1 MTKYSASNQPQNLNK
16 PSDPNSIETS
26 PSASQTE
33 PFGIR
38 SKVVAGLLSFYGG
51 WFGAHW
57 YYLGRPYAKWLTFT
71 VVACLLWASQAPI
84 WWDTPLLFAVFIPAI
99 AGFIESL
106 VLCLMS
112 DERFDAR
119 YNPGYVRI
127 KQTGWGPVL
136 VAISGLLMGTILTL
150 FAIAHV
156 VLHIW
161 KRLGWLDGLNF

>member
-1 MTKYSASNQPQNLNK
+1 MMNTTPTS
-16 PSDPNSIETS
+16 PSDPTIE
-26 PSASQTE
+26 PSDVPPTRKL
-33 PFGIR
+33 R

-57 YYLGRPYAKWLTFT
+57 YYLGRPRALWLTAF
-71 VVACLLWASQAPI
+71 VMGCLIVSSQAPV
-84 WWDTPLLFAVFIPAI
+84 WWDTPAFFLIFIPMI
-99 AGFIESL
+99 AGFIEAL

-119 YNPGYVRI
+119 YNPGYQRTRH
-127 KQTGWGPVL
+127 TGWGPVL
-136 VAISGLLMGTILTL
+136 VSISGLLLGTVLSL

-161 KRLGWLDGLNF
+161 QRMGWLDGLNF

>member
-1 MTKYSASNQPQNLNK
+1 MTKLSSESGAESPL
-16 PSDPNSIETS
+16 PNVVQVAPT
-26 PSASQTE
+26 AL
-33 PFGIR
+33 R

-57 YYLGRPYAKWLTFT
+57 YYLGRAHAKWLT
-71 VVACLLWASQAPI
+71 LLVIVCFIFASQAPV
-84 WWDTPLLFAVFIPAI
+84 WWDTPAIFIVFIPAI
-99 AGFIESL
+99 AGIIEAL

-119 YNPGYVRI
+119 YNPGYKRT
-127 KQTGWGPVL
+127 KHTGWGPVL
-136 VAISGLLMGTILTL
+136 VAISSLLIGTVLSL

-161 KRLGWLDGLNF
+161 QRMGWLDGLKF

>member
-1 MTKYSASNQPQNLNK
+1 MQITEQQGYTTPQK
-16 PSDPNSIETS
+16 
-26 PSASQTE
+26 
-33 PFGIR
+33 

-57 YYLGRPYAKWLTFT
+57 FYLGRRYAWAVALFT
-71 VVACLLWASQAPI
+71 LAMFALASQAPV
-84 WWDTPLLFAVFIPAI
+84 WWDTPPLFAVFVPMI
-99 AGFIESL
+99 AGFIEAI

-119 YNPGYVRI
+119 YNPGFVRTRP
-127 KQTGWGPVL
+127 TGWGPVI
-136 VAISGLLMGTILTL
+136 VAASSLLIGTVLML

-161 KRLGWLDGLNF
+161 NRLGWLEGLNL